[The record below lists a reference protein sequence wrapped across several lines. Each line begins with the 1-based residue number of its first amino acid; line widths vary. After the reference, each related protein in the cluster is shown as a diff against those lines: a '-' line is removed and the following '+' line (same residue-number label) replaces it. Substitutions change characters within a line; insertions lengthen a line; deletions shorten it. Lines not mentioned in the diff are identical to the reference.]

1 MELTT
6 YNECKTCSPC
16 GSISRSPSIRE
27 RLQMQKNELEDR
39 LKRVNDALIA
49 LNNNPE
55 TANVLELI
63 SKV

>member
-1 MELTT
+1 
-6 YNECKTCSPC
+6 
-16 GSISRSPSIRE
+16 
-27 RLQMQKNELEDR
+27 MQKNELEDR